1 MNSSQVRRTDFYEII
16 PLPEGQYV
24 ILINDIVVA
33 VYSFNSIDDAE
44 DYVIEN
50 YYEELRRSL

>member
-16 PLPEGQYV
+16 PLPEGRYV

>member
-33 VYSFNSIDDAE
+33 VYFFNSIDDAE